1 MGIEGALRFA
11 EEDLK
16 KIEEELVRSLA
27 SEVAFIS
34 TVGKYVFGSGGKR
47 LRPLLT
53 ILSSRLCRY
62 KGGLHIP
69 LAAAIELIHTATL
82 LHDDVVDNSDLR
94 RGRRSVN
101 YRWNSDTSI
110 LVGDFLF
117 TRSFCTM
124 VEGGDMRILDLMSRT
139 CRQIA
144 EGEILELV
152 KSGNVSTTEEDYVSI
167 ITYKTA
173 VLIAAACQVGAILGG
188 VSDEKEMA
196 LYHFG
201 MSFGTAFQIVD
212 DALDLMADQEELG
225 KPLCKDL
232 EEGKI
237 TLPIIRSLQNSRSK
251 ERKRLVELIQ
261 KRSFP
266 EEERQEIVEMIRHH
280 GALKYTM
287 DRAKRYI
294 AEAKHYLDLF
304 PPSEEKEHLLSV
316 ADFVVQRR
324 T

>member
-16 KIEEELVRSLA
+16 KLEEELIRSLA

-53 ILSSRLCRY
+53 ILSSRLCHY
-62 KGGLHIP
+62 KGSLHIS

-101 YRWNSDTSI
+101 YHWNSDTSI
-110 LVGDFLF
+110 LIGDFLF

-124 VEGGDMRILDLMSRT
+124 VESGDMRILDLMSRT

-173 VLIAAACQVGAILGG
+173 VLIAAACQVGGILGR

-196 LYHFG
+196 LYRFG

-237 TLPIIRSLQNSRSK
+237 TLPIIRTLQNSRSK

-261 KRSFP
+261 KGSFP